1 MTSRERLE
9 RALRLE
15 EVDRL
20 PFWVKIFGASYLLDL
35 DHITWGPSPVVA
47 ENERVESHTEQH
59 DGRRITTR
67 LTPEGTL
74 RSVEGFD
81 PSSHS
86 WHPLEFP
93 IKSPDDIRAARYLYA
108 HTRYRLNPG
117 AVERARARLREV
129 GERGVVM
136 TGVGISPLMEL
147 IQHQIGPVNTYL
159 FMADFPTE
167 MDELIALMHED
178 RLRYLRALL
187 GACPYDY
194 IVSVEN
200 TSTTLLSPAV
210 FERYCWR
217 HLADYGRLIAEA
229 GKSHVLH
236 MCGKLKALLPRIDDL
251 PAVAIEAYTRPPV
264 GDTTLADRARL
275 CPNTAVIGGTD
286 ATLWLRPAD
295 EICQAIEGAL
305 AEAGSMVGVVL
316 TSAGVMPPAASIE
329 KIRQVRLRL
338 KSLQIG

>member
-1 MTSRERLE
+1 
-9 RALRLE
+9 
-15 EVDRL
+15 
-20 PFWVKIFGASYLLDL
+20 
-35 DHITWGPSPVVA
+35 
-47 ENERVESHTEQH
+47 
-59 DGRRITTR
+59 
-67 LTPEGTL
+67 
-74 RSVEGFD
+74 
-81 PSSHS
+81 
-86 WHPLEFP
+86 
-93 IKSPDDIRAARYLYA
+93 
-108 HTRYRLNPG
+108 
-117 AVERARARLREV
+117 
-129 GERGVVM
+129 M

-159 FMADFPTE
+159 FMADFPAE

-236 MCGKLKALLPRIDDL
+236 MCGKLKA
-251 PAVAIEAYTRPPV
+251 
-264 GDTTLADRARL
+264 
-275 CPNTAVIGGTD
+275 GGTD

-329 KIRQVRLRL
+329 KIHQVRLRL
-338 KSLQIG
+338 KALKMG